1 MRERHKTR
9 DALSREFAKRVRE
22 ARGKAGLTQ
31 WEAAE
36 RMGIATEV
44 YGRMERGLLLP
55 SLPTLLR
62 LCSVLMVDANGLLG
76 FSSKRAPEW
85 LVKPVVL
92 GSEPPAIRR
101 LVRTARQLR
110 PRQLH
115 ALSTVAN
122 AMLPTQEA
130 GDGRDPGQATG

>member
-1 MRERHKTR
+1 MERHKTR

-62 LCSVLMVDANGLLG
+62 LCTVLKVDANALLG
-76 FSSKRAPEW
+76 FSFKQAPEW
-85 LVKPVVL
+85 LVRPVAMD
-92 GSEPPAIRR
+92 SERPALRR

-122 AMLPTQEA
+122 AMLPTPEA
-130 GDGRDPGQATG
+130 GDGHNPGHTTG

>member
-9 DALSREFAKRVRE
+9 AALSRDFAKRVRE

-62 LCSVLMVDANGLLG
+62 LCGTLKVDANALLG
-76 FSSKRAPEW
+76 FSSKQAPAW
-85 LVKPVVL
+85 LERPMAMDN
-92 GSEPPAIRR
+92 ERPALRR

-110 PRQLH
+110 R
-115 ALSTVAN
+115 
-122 AMLPTQEA
+122 PTEEA
-130 GDGRDPGQATG
+130 GDGRDSSSTTG